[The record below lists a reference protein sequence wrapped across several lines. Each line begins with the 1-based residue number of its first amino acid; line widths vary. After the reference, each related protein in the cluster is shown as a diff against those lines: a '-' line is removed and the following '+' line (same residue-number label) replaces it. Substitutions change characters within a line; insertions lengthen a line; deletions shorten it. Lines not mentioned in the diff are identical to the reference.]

1 MQHYVLATPVRND
14 REQLPELLATL
25 EAQTV
30 RPSRWVVV
38 DDSSDDGSLEWLEA
52 AAANRSW
59 MEVRRAPEAASEYLG
74 AHVARIKRWGLEQA
88 LESQRVSGEEA
99 DAAGVLD
106 ADILLPSNHYE
117 HLLACFAADG
127 SLGVVSSVIQSR
139 GKDGLFTE
147 AYQREDL
154 PRGGTQFFRRECL
167 EAIGGLPPY
176 PGFDGAANVKARLRG
191 WGCQL
196 VTDLAAEQVRETA
209 SRFGLAA
216 GYARKGRYAWFLGH
230 HPVLVL
236 GRALAYSLKPPRN
249 AGWHFIKAWLAEAV
263 ARSER
268 CPDEELRSY
277 YGKERLREYLRLRD
291 GKAAGFVSSD

>member
-1 MQHYVLATPVRND
+1 MQRYVLATPVRNE
-14 REQLPELLATL
+14 REQLPALLATL

-38 DDSSDDGSLEWLEA
+38 DDSSDDGSFEWLEEA
-52 AAANRSW
+52 AADRLW
-59 MEVRRAPEAASEYLG
+59 MEVRRAPEAATEYLG

-88 LESQRVSGEEA
+88 LESERSVGERA

-106 ADILLPSNHYE
+106 ADILLPPDHYE
-117 HLLACFAADG
+117 RLLACFAADE
-127 SLGVVSSVIQSR
+127 SLGVVSSLIQSR
-139 GKDGLFTE
+139 GEDGLFTE

-191 WGCQL
+191 WGCKL
-196 VTDLAAEQVRETA
+196 LTDLAAEQVRETA

-230 HPVLVL
+230 HPALIL
-236 GRALAYSLKPPRN
+236 ARALAYSLKTPRN
-249 AGWHFIKAWLAEAV
+249 AGWHFMKAWLAEAV
-263 ARSER
+263 ARSDR
-268 CPDEELRSY
+268 CPDEELRTY
-277 YGKERLREYLRLRD
+277 YGKERLWEYLRRKD
-291 GKAAGFVSSD
+291 GAAKGFVSGD